1 MKIFDTVTFFQE
13 NHIMDLRFNILNEYI
28 DKFIVCEGIEDH
40 QGNKKEINFNINNFK
55 KFKNK
60 IVHIVC
66 EPFPKHIN
74 AWERQAIQREKIL
87 NGIKNITKEDDLILY
102 SDPDEIPDPKILKK
116 IKETSLNE
124 KYIIFLQKLYF
135 YKFNLQTNDLLCNWE
150 GTKGCLKKNLKSI
163 DFMRHKVKKKNINY
177 NIFRFDKEK
186 SIQVIDNAGWH
197 FSYLLTPEQIQRKI
211 KTFAHTEFN
220 HDQFYNLKNIND
232 SVKNGV
238 DLFGRNMK
246 FKKVN
251 LDNSYPEYILNNQ
264 DKYKQWIV

>member
-1 MKIFDTVTFFQE
+1 
-13 NHIMDLRFNILNEYI
+13 
-28 DKFIVCEGIEDH
+28 
-40 QGNKKEINFNINNFK
+40 
-55 KFKNK
+55 
-60 IVHIVC
+60 
-66 EPFPKHIN
+66 
-74 AWERQAIQREKIL
+74 
-87 NGIKNITKEDDLILY
+87 
-102 SDPDEIPDPKILKK
+102 
-116 IKETSLNE
+116 
-124 KYIIFLQKLYF
+124 
-135 YKFNLQTNDLLCNWE
+135 
-150 GTKGCLKKNLKSI
+150 
-163 DFMRHKVKKKNINY
+163 MRHKVKKKNINY